1 MSTSNRF
8 TPERRQTFVKHDGNH
23 FQSDIISNIQIVSS
37 NIEPSE
43 VGGFTPERRQTY
55 VKNDLSS
62 LTRRHQPQ
70 IDLDI
75 GTPEPSVLPL
85 LSKKEQF
92 TSTKSIRPT
101 EVDVDENAFLVERK
115 TDDYAIDLDVSELPV
130 DIDSSREKVFEIN
143 DSLNLPDYILS
154 LTTSTPPTRP
164 TKEISEMCNL
174 AESIQSQL
182 YYTPL
187 TTATKNVQPTTETEE
202 PFLNMSLNIDP
213 NFIAFSPE
221 AATTIEKYTHEAVS
235 KTVSLDV
242 GKEEDTISGSDA
254 DNDVSGC
261 EYSVMES
268 NQEQKQLNFLLD
280 TIREEDFIPPDPE
293 SKKYSSTAH
302 KKDRSRNNTDE
313 YSISS
318 QVREKS
324 SEMKRELFSILKNS
338 NPTEDNEEYHISPVA
353 IKNDKELDT
362 LDFTNSSLITMIAS
376 SLEKP
381 AKNGCEIPLNFEKV
395 GEGSNGEGGHHFVEA
410 YDQSDIQEP
419 LDNENIQP
427 ADADPG
433 TKDSSR
439 ETYIVDSRTIGSLED
454 VTEEKVETDMKIGT
468 IHLTTKNECEK
479 SKNSEN
485 FDSKGSNVEV
495 DAHFA
500 ETNRPS
506 DIQEPICKEH
516 IPSAGTD
523 HYAKDSSRETYV
535 VDGRTTGS
543 LEDITEEKEIAGIEI
558 GTNVLE
564 VEPTPLQLTQGQ
576 YQNDFLLDTIT
587 ETDFVPPNPQNHK
600 YCSTARKKDRI
611 CGEHNQFA
619 STTAVEEKPSKTRL
633 DIFGKKSIDQNSSE
647 MNTNKE
653 YNSSSPLRLKNDKG
667 SETWSI
673 PINASNDKFDE
684 TFQVETEKACS
695 KLNSDIN
702 TQRIT
707 KPPTNLTNRVSL
719 FTSSSSNN
727 LTKSIAKTVS
737 KVPTKNKPINQRL
750 TLIKHVKNSNMIHHP
765 NPHAANNMYYDER
778 WIEKQENGFK
788 KWLNFVLTPPEGFDD
803 AASQSDLL
811 KNGKLDV
818 AKLWSACTK
827 DVKVPRAPTR
837 ETLSLRAY
845 SVQKEMNTLRRNA
858 CLLMQSPDVANILE
872 KLEVEVEKHRFEIR
886 KDKAI
891 NKDVGLKKNFLMLI
905 LNYNP
910 LWLRIGLETVF
921 GRIIQMHEAADIV
934 TLSKFVI
941 RDFLTN
947 PDILSQFAHS
957 TVPHHYVEGYEIK
970 LKQFMLKKFFNLVYF
985 LDQAKKTRLI
995 KHNPCLFCKDSP
1007 IKMSKNI
1014 ITTFSSEYLSG
1025 EGDVMKHLGYLGY
1038 KVSHEQTY
1046 FDEFDYAVTNI
1057 ATDLRCGVRLS
1068 RLMEILTKE
1077 QGLINNL
1084 RIPKTAMQKKHN
1096 VGIALEAL
1104 AKSAAGPPPEKA
1116 SSKDIVDGHM
1126 QKTLDLLW
1134 HVIFGFQIGQLLSV
1148 EKLSKEIEFLE
1159 KTLNHEVRTG
1169 NKKATAGW
1177 NFYLETKRR
1186 ELQGHRDQKDDTL
1199 MRNEKIVLLLR
1210 WARLVCAHYGLEIEN
1225 FSVSFSDGR
1234 GLCLLMH
1241 HYHPAFLPLEEI
1253 SMETTQTQEGLPN
1266 GANNGDGSFND
1277 SFGRTMTYS
1286 FAKSSDYA
1294 GNFERLLKNEKNNFK
1309 VIHNKTKELGG
1320 VPILIKSSE
1329 MSNTIP
1335 DQKVT
1340 TTFITYM
1347 AARLLDLSVDM
1358 QAARIIQLAWKRF
1371 LVMKNERL
1379 LKVRYD

>member
-23 FQSDIISNIQIVSS
+23 FQSDIISNMQIVSS

-43 VGGFTPERRQTY
+43 VGSFKPERRQTY
-55 VKNDLSS
+55 VKN
-62 LTRRHQPQ
+62 H
-70 IDLDI
+70 
-75 GTPEPSVLPL
+75 
-85 LSKKEQF
+85 
-92 TSTKSIRPT
+92 
-101 EVDVDENAFLVERK
+101 
-115 TDDYAIDLDVSELPV
+115 LDVSEFPI

-154 LTTSTPPTRP
+154 LTTSTPPTRT
-164 TKEISEMCNL
+164 TKEIPEMCKL
-174 AESIQSQL
+174 ADSIQSQL
-182 YYTPL
+182 YYTQL
-187 TTATKNVQPTTETEE
+187 TTATKKAEPTTETEE

-221 AATTIEKYTHEAVS
+221 AATITEKYTDKAVS
-235 KTVSLDV
+235 KTVSLDD
-242 GKEEDTISGSDA
+242 GQEEETIGGSDA

-261 EYSVMES
+261 EYSIMES

-338 NPTEDNEEYHISPVA
+338 NHTEDNEENHISPVA
-353 IKNDKELDT
+353 LKNDKELDT

-381 AKNGCEIPLNFEKV
+381 AKNGCEIPLNFEIV
-395 GEGSNGEGGHHFVEA
+395 GEGLYGEGGHDVVEA
-410 YDQSDIQEP
+410 YDQLDIQEP

-427 ADADPG
+427 TDADPG
-433 TKDSSR
+433 IKDSSR

-454 VTEEKVETDMKIGT
+454 VTEEKVETDMKIV
-468 IHLTTKNECEK
+468 HLTTKNECEK

-485 FDSKGSNVEV
+485 VDSKRRNVEV
-495 DAHFA
+495 NAHVV
-500 ETNRPS
+500 ETNIPS

-516 IPSAGTD
+516 IPSSGTET
-523 HYAKDSSRETYV
+523 HAKDSSRETYV
-535 VDGRTTGS
+535 VDGRTIGS
-543 LEDITEEKEIAGIEI
+543 LEDITEERELAGIEI
-558 GTNVLE
+558 GTDVLE
-564 VEPTPLQLTQGQ
+564 DEPKPLQLTQGQ
-576 YQNDFLLDTIT
+576 YQNEFLLDTIT

-600 YCSTARKKDRI
+600 YCSTARKKDRS
-611 CGEHNQFA
+611 CGEQNQ
-619 STTAVEEKPSKTRL
+619 SPTTNAVEEKSSKIRL
-633 DIFGKKSIDQNSSE
+633 DIFGKNSIHHNSCG
-647 MNTNKE
+647 MNANKE
-653 YNSSSPLRLKNDKG
+653 YNSSSPLTLKNDKG

-684 TFQVETEKACS
+684 TFQVGTEKACS
-695 KLNSDIN
+695 NPNSDIN

-707 KPPTNLTNRVSL
+707 KLPTNLTNRVSL
-719 FTSSSSNN
+719 FPSSSSTN
-727 LTKSIAKTVS
+727 LTKSITKTVS

-1057 ATDLRCGVRLS
+1057 ATDLRSGVRLS

-1084 RIPKTAMQKKHN
+1084 RIPKTVMQKKHN

-1148 EKLSKEIEFLE
+1148 EKLFKEIEFLE

-1169 NKKATAGW
+1169 NKRATAGW
-1177 NFYLETKRR
+1177 YFYLETKRR

-1241 HYHPAFLPLEEI
+1241 HYHPAFLPMEEI

-1277 SFGRTMTYS
+1277 SFGRTMTCS